1 MTDNVLEKL
10 REQLA
15 MYEDMARKEKENT
28 GGETFGTCAYLEGA
42 IVASQRAVEIVE
54 RMRGDLDLITLQ
66 VAPNLHG
73 PLEASLAW
81 EASTLAGRDKS

>member
-1 MTDNVLEKL
+1 MTDNVLDKL

-15 MYEDMARKEKENT
+15 MYEDMARREKENT
-28 GGETFGTCAYLEGA
+28 GGETFGMCAYLEGA

-54 RMRGDLDLITLQ
+54 RMQGDLDFITLQ

-73 PLEASLAW
+73 PQEVSMAW
-81 EASTLAGRDKS
+81 KASTLAGRDKS